1 MATIAEGAPSTHI
14 QPLQTM
20 AAGIVRA
27 RHALEYWFEGER
39 DQLPLWLPVALG
51 MGIVAWFVLPAP
63 PEWTAA
69 MSGLGAIGLAAVAV
83 GRFDRASRVVA
94 VGALMAALGI
104 ALSWWRASEVAAPV
118 LARPAIVTM
127 TARVDSVEPLPARE
141 LVRVRLAPI
150 ALVPDAGRGVE
161 AGGRLPIVAPPRRGR
176 GPGCDKESESAHGAQ
191 PGPGF
196 RRGGGGCGGTGE
208 AYQRPAPVLPPQ
220 VRINLAQA
228 DAPAGLSTGA
238 VIKLRARL
246 MPPNEATVPGAYD
259 FRRVAWFD
267 GLGATGKGLA
277 PVTVMTPGAGSNGL
291 RAALSAHI
299 EANLPGSAGGIASAL
314 ATGDEGAISQ
324 DDSDAMR
331 RSGLA
336 HLLSVSGLHITAAVM
351 ATIWAA
357 TRLLAL
363 FPWLA
368 LRVRIP
374 VVAAGAGA
382 FAAIGYTLLTGSQV
396 PTMRSCV
403 ASLLV
408 LTALAMGREAITL
421 RLVAAGA
428 FVVLLLWPEALMGP
442 SFQLSFAAVAAI
454 VALHEQA
461 TVKSWFEKRD
471 ESRWRK
477 WARELGSLLLT
488 GLVVEAALAPIA
500 LYHFHKSGLFG
511 AFANIVAIPLT
522 TFVIMPAEA
531 LALAADAIGIGAP
544 FWWATNKALAL
555 LLWIAHAAA
564 GAPGS
569 LAMLP
574 AMPGGAYA
582 LMILGGLWVA
592 LWRSAVRIAGLLP
605 FAIGAV
611 WALATPPPDLLV
623 TGDGQHVAIRTADGR
638 IAVLRDRTG
647 DYARN
652 TLAENAGTDGEALL
666 LSEQPFASCSRDA
679 CLALV
684 KSSGRTWRVLATRSL
699 YQLPIEQLA
708 AACKT
713 ADIVISD
720 RRLPRR
726 CMPRWLKLDAAVLRR
741 TGGLAISLSS
751 GRIVTVRQ
759 PGDRHPWIPASSRSD
774 AADRRGGPERGPG
787 QGRNV
792 GGHRP
797 DWPDRAESSRPPGGN
812 I

>member
-1 MATIAEGAPSTHI
+1 MATIAEGAPSTHT
-14 QPLQTM
+14 QPLQTL
-20 AAGIVRA
+20 AAGVVRV
-27 RHALEYWFEGER
+27 RHSLEYWFEGER

-51 MGIVAWFVLPAP
+51 MGIVAWFVLPGP
-63 PEWTAA
+63 PEWIVA
-69 MSGLGAIGLAAVAV
+69 MAGLGAIGLAAVAV

-94 VGALMAALGI
+94 VGALMAALGL

-118 LARPAIVTM
+118 LTRPAIVTI
-127 TARVDSVEPLPARE
+127 TAKVESVEPLPARE
-141 LVRVRLAPI
+141 LVRVRLTHVV
-150 ALVPDAGRGVE
+150 LVPDANAKSPGY
-161 AGGRLPIVAPPRRGR
+161 APPQR
-176 GPGCDKESESAHGAQ
+176 ESGK
-191 PGPGF
+191 
-196 RRGGGGCGGTGE
+196 GGD
-208 AYQRPAPVLPPQ
+208 YQRPPVVLPPLI
-220 VRINLAQA
+220 RINLAHA
-228 DAPAGLSTGA
+228 DAPAGLSAGA
-238 VIKLRARL
+238 VIKLQARL
-246 MPPNEATVPGAYD
+246 MPPNEATVPGAYN
-259 FRRVAWFD
+259 FQRVAWFD
-267 GLGATGKGLA
+267 GLGATGKGIA
-277 PVTVMTPGAGSNGL
+277 PVTVVTPGTGSNGL

-299 EANLPGSAGGIASAL
+299 QANLPGSAGGIASAL
-314 ATGDEGAISQ
+314 ATGDEGAITQ
-324 DDSDAMR
+324 EDSDAMR

-336 HLLSVSGLHITAAVM
+336 HLLSVSGLHITAAVL
-351 ATIWAA
+351 ATIWAV

-428 FVVLLLWPEALMGP
+428 FVVLLLWPESLMGP

-454 VALHEQA
+454 VALHEQPM
-461 TVKSWFEKRD
+461 VKSWFEKRD
-471 ESRWRK
+471 EAHWRK
-477 WARELGSLLLT
+477 WMRELGSLLLT
-488 GLVVEAALAPIA
+488 GMVVEAALAPIA

-544 FWWATNKALAL
+544 FWWVTNKALAL
-555 LLWIAHAAA
+555 LLWIAHTAA

-574 AMPGGAYA
+574 AMPSGAYA

-592 LWRSAVRIAGLLP
+592 LWRSRVRVAGLLP
-605 FAIGAV
+605 FAVSAV
-611 WALATPPPDLLV
+611 WALATPPPDLLI
-623 TGDGQHVAIRTADGR
+623 TGDGQHVAIRTSDGQV
-638 IAVLRDRTG
+638 AVLRDRTG
-647 DYARN
+647 DYAKN
-652 TLAENAGTDGEALL
+652 TLSENAGTDGDALL
-666 LSEQPFASCSRDA
+666 LSEQPFAQCSRDA

-684 KSSGRTWRVLATRSL
+684 SSGGRSWRVLATRSL
-699 YQLPIEQLA
+699 YQLPIEQLT
-708 AACKT
+708 AACKA
-713 ADIVISD
+713 ADIVVSD
-720 RRLPRR
+720 RRLPRT
-726 CMPRWLKLDAAVLRR
+726 CTPRWLKLDAGVLRK

-759 PGDRHPWIPASSRSD
+759 PGDRHPWIPAPSKGSSRSGG
-774 AADRRGGPERGPG
+774 ASRRGGPERGPG
-787 QGRNV
+787 QGRNA
-792 GGHRP
+792 GGRMP
-797 DWPDRAESSRPPGGN
+797 DWPDRAGPLRPPGGN

>member
-14 QPLQTM
+14 QPLQTL
-20 AAGIVRA
+20 AAGVVRA
-27 RHALEYWFEGER
+27 RHSLEYWFEGER

-51 MGIVAWFVLPAP
+51 MGIVAWFVLPGP
-63 PEWTAA
+63 PEWIVAVA
-69 MSGLGAIGLAAVAV
+69 GLGAIGLAAVAV
-83 GRFDRASRVVA
+83 GRFDRASRVIA
-94 VGALMAALGI
+94 IGALMAALGL

-118 LARPAIVTM
+118 LTRPAIVTIK
-127 TARVDSVEPLPARE
+127 AKVESVEPLPARE
-141 LVRVRLAPI
+141 LVRLRLTQAV
-150 ALVPDAGRGVE
+150 LVPDAN
-161 AGGRLPIVAPPRRGR
+161 AQANPTPPRRM
-176 GPGCDKESESAHGAQ
+176 PGSSSQ
-191 PGPGF
+191 
-196 RRGGGGCGGTGE
+196 GGCGGAQDMPAGRSE
-208 AYQRPAPVLPPQ
+208 LGPGLRRGSVNSVCGAPGGYQRLPVALPPL

-228 DAPAGLSTGA
+228 DAPAGLSAGA
-238 VIKLRARL
+238 VIKLQARL
-246 MPPNEATVPGAYD
+246 MPPNEAAVPGAYN
-259 FRRVAWFD
+259 FQRVAWFD
-267 GLGATGKGLA
+267 GLGATGKGIA
-277 PVTVMTPGAGSNGL
+277 PVTVLTPGAGSNGL

-299 EANLPGSAGGIASAL
+299 QANLPGSAGGIASAL
-314 ATGDEGAISQ
+314 ATGDEGAITQ
-324 DDSDAMR
+324 EDSDAMR

-336 HLLSVSGLHITAAVM
+336 HLLSVSGLHITAAVL
-351 ATIWAA
+351 ATIWAV

-428 FVVLLLWPEALMGP
+428 FVVLLLWPESLMGP

-454 VALHEQA
+454 VALHEQPR
-461 TVKSWFEKRD
+461 VKGWFEKRD
-471 ESRWRK
+471 EARWRK
-477 WARELGSLLLT
+477 WMREFGSLLLT
-488 GLVVEAALAPIA
+488 GIVVEAALAPIA

-544 FWWATNKALAL
+544 FWWATDKALAL

-574 AMPGGAYA
+574 AMPSGAYA

-592 LWRSAVRIAGLLP
+592 LWRSKVRIAGLLP
-605 FAIGAV
+605 FAAGAI
-611 WALATPPPDLLV
+611 WALATPPPDLLI
-623 TGDGQHVAIRTADGR
+623 TGDGQHVAIRTSDGQV
-638 IAVLRDRTG
+638 AVLRDRTG
-647 DYARN
+647 DYAKN
-652 TLAENAGTDGEALL
+652 TLSENAGTDGEALL
-666 LSEQPFASCSRDA
+666 LSEQPFAQCSRDA

-684 KSSGRTWRVLATRSL
+684 KSGERNWRVLATRSL
-699 YQLPIEQLA
+699 YQLPIEQLT
-708 AACKT
+708 AACKA
-713 ADIVISD
+713 ADIVVSD
-720 RRLPRR
+720 RRLPRT
-726 CMPRWLKLDAAVLRR
+726 CTPRWLKLDAGVLRK
-741 TGGLAISLSS
+741 TGGLAISLSN

-759 PGDRHPWIPASSRSD
+759 PGDRHPWIPVASRSGG
-774 AADRRGGPERGPG
+774 ASRRGGPERGPG
-787 QGRNV
+787 QGRSA
-792 GGHRP
+792 GGRMP
-797 DWPDRAESSRPPGGN
+797 DWPDRAEPSRPPGGN